1 MSIDYKSISQILEKI
16 IQKQNL
22 QDEIEK
28 SILIDE
34 FENIVG
40 SQIAKQVK
48 IKNLKDG
55 ILTVEIESSPW
66 KSEIFLMREKIIEK
80 INNTF
85 GRQIVKQIRIL

>member
-55 ILTVEIESSPW
+55 ILTVEIESSSW
-66 KSEIFLMREKIIEK
+66 KSEIFLMREKIMEK